1 MLRLAISGCLTLI
14 LPFAFGA
21 TSFAASPGPGDWPEW
36 RGPNSNGVAEADQ
49 APPVEWSSTKNVIW
63 KTKVPGRGHSS
74 PTVVGE
80 RIFLATAD
88 EANQKQGVLAF
99 DRKTGEQVWITE
111 ISSGGF
117 PKQHKKNTQAT
128 ATIACDG
135 ERLFVTFHHH
145 NKITLAALSLDG
157 NVEWKKEI
165 GPFHPQLYEY
175 GYAPSPILY
184 GTTVI
189 VAADY
194 EKGGWIAAFDGKS
207 GDEVWRTKRPFMLS
221 FSSPV
226 VADVA
231 GREQLLISGCSL
243 VASYDPQTGK
253 PLWDVEATTM
263 ATCGTIVWDGDL
275 IFASG
280 GYPKPETVCIRA
292 DGSKE
297 VLWTNS
303 QKCYEQSMMA
313 VDGYVYCLTDKGVA
327 YCWRGSD
334 GEEMWKERLSGP
346 VSASPVLVG
355 DTIYQSN
362 EGGTTFVFKA
372 NPERF
377 EEVAVNR
384 LGDESFASP
393 AICGGRIYL
402 RVADNSGNNRQEYLY
417 CIGK

>member
-1 MLRLAISGCLTLI
+1 MFYPAMKVSLSLLLSGMLVTVAD
-14 LPFAFGA
+14 
-21 TSFAASPGPGDWPEW
+21 AAVPDGNDWPVW
-36 RGPNSNGVAEADQ
+36 RGPNSNGVAATDQ
-49 APPVEWSSTKNVIW
+49 TPPVEWSERSNVIW
-63 KTKVPGRGHSS
+63 KAKVPGRGHSS
-74 PTVVGE
+74 PTVVGD

-88 EANQKQGVLAF
+88 EVNQKQGVIAF
-99 DRKTGEQVWITE
+99 DRKTGEQAWITE
-111 ISSGGF
+111 VSSGGF

-145 NKITLAALSLDG
+145 NKVTLAALAVDG
-157 NVEWKKEI
+157 QIEWKKDI
-165 GPFHPQLYEY
+165 GAFHPQLYEY

-184 GTTVI
+184 GPTVI

-194 EKGGWIAAFDGKS
+194 EKGGWLAAHDRVT
-207 GDEVWRTKRPFMLS
+207 GDEVWNTNRPSMLS

-226 VADVA
+226 VANVA
-231 GREQLLISGCSL
+231 GREQLLISGCGL
-243 VASYDPQTGK
+243 VASYDPADGK
-253 PLWDVEATTM
+253 LLWDVEATTM

-275 IFASG
+275 VFASG

-292 DGSKE
+292 DGSRE
-297 VLWTNS
+297 IVWTNS
-303 QKCYEQSMMA
+303 QKCYEQSMVA

-372 NPERF
+372 NPEKF

-402 RVADNSGNNRQEYLY
+402 RVADNSGNSRQEYLY
-417 CIGK
+417 CIGN

>member
-1 MLRLAISGCLTLI
+1 M
-14 LPFAFGA
+14 
-21 TSFAASPGPGDWPEW
+21 
-36 RGPNSNGVAEADQ
+36 
-49 APPVEWSSTKNVIW
+49 
-63 KTKVPGRGHSS
+63 
-74 PTVVGE
+74 
-80 RIFLATAD
+80 
-88 EANQKQGVLAF
+88 
-99 DRKTGEQVWITE
+99 
-111 ISSGGF
+111 SSGRR
-117 PKQHKKNTQAT
+117 
-128 ATIACDG
+128 
-135 ERLFVTFHHH
+135 RLVPSIRNFTSM
-145 NKITLAALSLDG
+145 AM
-157 NVEWKKEI
+157 
-165 GPFHPQLYEY
+165 
-175 GYAPSPILY
+175 PSPILY